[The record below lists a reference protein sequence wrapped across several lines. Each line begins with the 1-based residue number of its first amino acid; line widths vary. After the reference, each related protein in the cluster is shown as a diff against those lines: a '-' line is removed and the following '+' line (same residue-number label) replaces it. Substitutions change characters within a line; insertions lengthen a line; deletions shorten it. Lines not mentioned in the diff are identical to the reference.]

1 MKKILFSIVLILT
14 TVFFSHLNAQVTIG
28 SNAEPNANAVLDLIS
43 NSNKGLLLPRVA
55 LTATNLPNPLSAHVA
70 GMTVYN
76 TATSPGTVDVE
87 YYVSPGLY
95 YNDGTKWVRL
105 PLGYTNWFYM
115 PSVSFD
121 TSVNAT
127 GQTKN
132 LYDLY
137 LKQFTGQVA
146 GKSTAGTSGSG
157 SLIRSDGAPIKIP
170 YIPSANELYYYIT
183 DYDTAVFA
191 NISIS
196 ASGVMTYDVIAGA
209 TDCSYINIVFVL
221 K

>member
-1 MKKILFSIVLILT
+1 MKKILLLSVMALICLFSINLK
-14 TVFFSHLNAQVTIG
+14 AQVTIG
-28 SNAEPNANAVLDLIS
+28 GNTEPNSNAVLDLIS
-43 NSNKGLLLPRVA
+43 NANKGLLLPRVA
-55 LTATNLPNPLSAHVA
+55 LSATNDPSPMSAHTA

-76 TATSPGTVDVE
+76 TATSSGAISFE

-132 LYDLY
+132 LYSLY
-137 LKQFTGQVA
+137 YNQYKTPLV
-146 GKSTAGTSGSG
+146 KST
-157 SLIRSDGAPIKIP
+157 GAPASVP
-170 YIPSANELYYYIT
+170 YIPAATDMYYYVT
-183 DYDTAVFA
+183 SYDTSVFA
-191 NISIS
+191 NISIN
-196 ASGVMTYDVIAGA
+196 ASGVMTYDVISNA
-209 TDCSYINIVFVL
+209 TACSFINIVFVL